1 MLIFSFL
8 EDKVCV
14 YARNVCKS
22 CCITW
27 QHLFCICYHNSCN
40 NIWLKVL
47 LLLLSRHTH
56 SLSTGQEDTYIL
68 RKSVLQ
74 WCQSVLH
81 MLVLITSSCWSLL
94 RCSCVADSLQVAL
107 WCSPSAVRLS
117 LCLLTWWTPLS
128 PPHRPTYPSSSITI
142 RVSGSVR
149 RLPPLCLGAWAE
161 PFPSAPSPHSPGQVS
176 VKYYLRAEM
185 L

>member
-1 MLIFSFL
+1 MCVNPVALHGNICSAFVITTAATTFDQKLCCCCSHVTLIHYL
-8 EDKVCV
+8 QDRK
-14 YARNVCKS
+14 
-22 CCITW
+22 T
-27 QHLFCICYHNSCN
+27 L
-40 NIWLKVL
+40 
-47 LLLLSRHTH
+47 
-56 SLSTGQEDTYIL
+56 YIL

-117 LCLLTWWTPLS
+117 LCLLTWWTPSS

-176 VKYYLRAEM
+176 VKYYLCAEM